1 MIQKLRRR
9 FIFITMACI
18 SFIFILILL
27 VLNISMTLTSRRQG
41 YALLSDYADRQ
52 AAFSAVENTD
62 YGDRKPDLDFTN
74 LSNEF
79 PRGEPMRP
87 GRKNDWFNDMR
98 IFSVIYQK
106 DGSISDI
113 RLGENPNLTEEMVK
127 EMAEKILDHPKV
139 RGIISG
145 YLYVHQIT
153 NGEVHIYFLDYA
165 PEKSMSM
172 QLFKICLW
180 IGLAG
185 IIVIFV
191 PVIFLAHWVTSPVQL
206 AFDKQKQFIADA
218 SHELKTPL
226 TIITA
231 NAEVLENSLSGNK
244 WLSHILE
251 QSDRMKSLINSLLT
265 LAKLDA
271 CLEAQDFLSFDLSKA
286 VRNAALSFESLAFE
300 YGKNYEMK
308 IEDGISLSGNESSI
322 RQLTTIL
329 LDNAFKYSDESGSI
343 SIHLSAHGDKKELII
358 RNTGKGIAQPDQERI
373 FERFYRSDAS
383 RSRESGGY
391 GLGLAIAQSIVTAH
405 KGQIS
410 VKSDE
415 TSYTAFHVLL
425 P

>member
-18 SFIFILILL
+18 SLIFILILL

-52 AAFSAVENTD
+52 AAFSSAENSD
-62 YGDRKPDLDFTN
+62 NADREPNHNIMKLRD
-74 LSNEF
+74 EF
-79 PRGEPMRP
+79 PREEPLHP
-87 GRKNDWFNDMR
+87 SRKNDWFNDMR
-98 IFSVIYQK
+98 IFSVIYQE
-106 DGSISDI
+106 DGNISDI
-113 RLGENPNLTEEMVK
+113 RLGENPNLTEEIVS
-127 EMAEKILDHPKV
+127 EMAEKIMAHPKD

-145 YLYVHQIT
+145 YLYVLQIA
-153 NGEVHIYFLDYA
+153 NAEVHIHFLDYT

-185 IIVIFV
+185 IIVIFI
-191 PVIFLAHWVTSPVQL
+191 PVVFLAHWVTSPVQL

-226 TIITA
+226 TIITT

-271 CLEAQDFLSFDLSKA
+271 CHETQDFISFDLSKA
-286 VRNAALSFESLAFE
+286 VRNAALSFESLAYE
-300 YGKNYEMK
+300 YGKNYEME
-308 IEDGISLSGNESSI
+308 IEDGILLLGNESSI
-322 RQLTTIL
+322 RQLITIL
-329 LDNAFKYSDESGSI
+329 LDNAFKYSDESGTI
-343 SIHLSAHGDKKELII
+343 SIHLSFHGDKKELIVK
-358 RNTGKGIAQPDQERI
+358 NTGKGIAKPDQKRI

-391 GLGLAIAQSIVTAH
+391 GLGLAIAQSIVAAH

-425 P
+425 S